1 MNPLRVRATYWSSPP
16 LVDLLLEF
24 SPQSDVKFCGRKS
37 PVRSHTLLAKKR
49 PAESWPKEGFISVPR
64 YAHFASVLF
73 SASLLLAQAQ
83 PTSDTQAL
91 TQLEATWNNA
101 HLKGDTATL
110 DSLWADD
117 MEVVVPKMQPL
128 TKAQSLAFAKSG
140 RMHFQRYETSD
151 IQVRVY
157 GDAAVIT
164 GRLQRTRSING
175 NQVDDDWRFVKVY
188 VRQAG
193 NWRVVLFQASDSAQ
207 P

>member
-1 MNPLRVRATYWSSPP
+1 MRSESFQARRF
-16 LVDLLLEF
+16 LLLVVAMGHQSEVPRR
-24 SPQSDVKFCGRKS
+24 SP
-37 PVRSHTLLAKKR
+37 KR
-49 PAESWPKEGFISVPR
+49 EQAERWPKGGFISMPK
-64 YAHFASVLF
+64 YAHVAFMLF

-117 MEVVVPKMQPL
+117 MEVVVPKMQPM

-151 IQVRVY
+151 IKVRVY
-157 GDAAVIT
+157 GDAAVVT
-164 GRLQRTRSING
+164 GRLQRTRTINDKE
-175 NQVDDDWRFVKVY
+175 VDDDWRFVKVY
-188 VRQAG
+188 VRQAK